1 MIRTPSRFEPAFRIR
16 KKLNAIDSTKLN
28 DANPLKERLIM
39 EMLELDKQRH
49 SLEASNSSVDFS
61 MIQTCKEMIQ
71 SRRVLLEQL
80 NKSIG

>member
-1 MIRTPSRFEPAFRIR
+1 MLRTPSRFEPAFRIR
-16 KKLNAIDSTKLN
+16 KKLNAIDSTKLH
-28 DANPLKERLIM
+28 DANQLKERLIM

-49 SLEASNSSVDFS
+49 SLESSHSPVDFS